1 MLNPGEETPPLLK
14 ENKMANTEVVI
25 DEKIK
30 IRATEPKRWKVILL
44 NDDST
49 PMDFVMAVLMEI
61 FKHTTETAHDIMLQV
76 HETGSGI
83 AGIYSFEIAEAKAV
97 EATNLARTNGHPLQI
112 KLEEE

>member
-1 MLNPGEETPPLLK
+1 MPSTDIQL
-14 ENKMANTEVVI
+14 

-30 IRATEPKRWKVILL
+30 VKVSEPKNWKVILL
-44 NDDST
+44 NDDTT
-49 PMDFVMAVLMEI
+49 PIEFVVSILIEV
-61 FKHTTETAHDIMLQV
+61 FKHTTESANDITLQV

-97 EATNLARTNGHPLQI
+97 EATSQARSSGYPLQI

>member
-1 MLNPGEETPPLLK
+1 MPSTDIQL
-14 ENKMANTEVVI
+14 

-30 IRATEPKRWKVILL
+30 VKVAEPKNWKVIFL

-49 PMDFVMAVLMEI
+49 PMDFVISTLMEI
-61 FKHTTETAHDIMLQV
+61 FKHTADTAKEITLQI

-83 AGIYSFEIAEAKAV
+83 AGVYSFEIAEAKAV
-97 EATNLARTNGHPLQI
+97 ESTTQARANGFPLQI

>member
-1 MLNPGEETPPLLK
+1 MPGTDIQL
-14 ENKMANTEVVI
+14 

-30 IRATEPKRWKVILL
+30 VVISEPKKWKVILL

-49 PMDFVMAVLMEI
+49 PMEFVIEMLIEI
-61 FKHTTETAHDIMLQV
+61 FRHTSETAEDIMLQV

-83 AGIYSFEIAEAKAV
+83 AGVYSFEIAEAKAV
-97 EATNLARTNGHPLQI
+97 EATNLARTNSHPLQI